1 MPHWFV
7 YYDHLDCSCV
17 ISLGVSETNF
27 YLVAAPLLARD
38 TLGKIENLIVSID
51 KYGRAC
57 PLKLVCPLPYLA
69 IPNTFISGS
78 APLNFKFIPALTDLS
93 ELKMFPIGIW
103 ILMRKWKHLCKS
115 VHFVSQYV
123 IFFLMPLGHVR
134 INLFFSFQN
143 KCWKVNATFLLLFF
157 IIHFLYTNTILKT

>member
-27 YLVAAPLLARD
+27 YLVAALLLARD
-38 TLGKIENLIVSID
+38 TPGNTEHLIVSNN
-51 KYGRAC
+51 KYGTAC

-78 APLNFKFIPALTDLS
+78 APLNFKFIPALSDLS
-93 ELKMFPIGIW
+93 ELKMFPIRIW

-115 VHFVSQYV
+115 VHFVSQKMYFFKFFNTFR
-123 IFFLMPLGHVR
+123 IGRNKSFFFLFR
-134 INLFFSFQN
+134 ISAEKSMLPFSCFS
-143 KCWKVNATFLLLFF
+143 L
-157 IIHFLYTNTILKT
+157 